1 MSSLPPQV
9 PPVVSDPIFDK
20 ALAQFKKRLTKKHRE
35 IFAQCTIDDVKSQ
48 IRHIQ
53 NHHGSQRR
61 QKHMGRLSKFIEGM
75 AQLGQ
80 VVEVFLNIHN
90 GVAFIWGPI
99 KFLLLTA
106 STWVDS
112 LDTLLEVYGRIGEVL
127 PNLTRYTK
135 VYEKYP
141 SVHTHLE
148 AYYYDI
154 LEFHSHALEVFSRP
168 GWKGL
173 FRSTWKTFETQF
185 RPILKN
191 LERHRIMLSEEKLTA
206 VMEETQKQGQ
216 SIEDKLDRLNK
227 DWEERDRKNAERELA
242 AHREHLNQQRSIVQ
256 NKIDAPDFQDDHEFA
271 LQKRHQSTSGNWIL
285 SHPLLLEWSETSSRV
300 NRKIYLSGIPGAGK
314 TVLTSRVI
322 SQLKHRQLN
331 SKDPTEKF
339 SVAYFYFKHSQP
351 EKRSMVSLLLALLS
365 QLISQ
370 DESLLDH
377 VYQTCCTAEQQR
389 LRCLD
394 TVSSLVLTALQSQ
407 SLCFVIVDGLDEC
420 TEAAK
425 VLEWFEKLMS
435 SGEED
440 SSGSSKSAIRLFIS
454 GQRDGVLEDLMS
466 EYDSIQLETTTGHGQ
481 DIETFTMNVAGEI
494 RKKFSLNSE
503 VEQEIVSRVSS
514 RAGGMFLYAQLVVG
528 NLLHQT
534 SKYALKQE
542 LKAET
547 FPDGLSQ
554 AYKRVIIRVLGNPNK
569 AERDAAKQILGMI
582 MCACRPLH
590 WREVQSKFCIDVN
603 KGEAD
608 LDRQLVL
615 TCKQLCGSL
624 VDDSYLEPS
633 FSSTGEA
640 VVDLVHSTAKTY
652 LIQTEEISMAAENA
666 KMALFCA
673 EYLLSR
679 PLAPGISTLEIQ
691 QHATKGYYGFQDY
704 AVAFWWQHAQQ
715 VLATPGVETEMNQS
729 VLQAVHR
736 AIIDIGELE
745 QGDGPNDSQES
756 IQSLKSQL
764 KRVPQNLRDW
774 EAISICEMRTVAI
787 REAIHSLVNHRDNGG
802 HTVLPLYGPWRYKCP
817 KPWCQFFSSGFDEP
831 QHRKK
836 HINEHDLPFL
846 CDFQGC
852 YASEVGFAT
861 ETDLKKH
868 ARRWHPKEEEPLF
881 PTPKKR
887 TSARPDIMKAAERG
901 DLDTI
906 KIFGEQGIIGTRY
919 RGRRLRR
926 TPLHAAAENGH
937 LQVCRYLTRM
947 GVDVNGNTNTLET
960 ALHKSVA
967 RRDLEITTFLCDL
980 DNISL
985 SEDATRK
992 TALDYAVSTDPFD
1005 KAIITQLLRKAT
1017 PNVLQNALLLAIRS
1031 KRVMA
1036 VRYLADN
1043 IDTQR
1048 FNGFEKPLE
1057 AAARIGHLPCL
1068 DALLSSGKAN
1078 PTGRSSAGGPAF
1090 LAACGLGKLSV
1101 VQRLQALAATTNLKD
1116 LNGNSPLHLAAANG
1130 HEDIAL
1136 WILQKAANKADVNIR
1151 DKNVAGQ
1158 TPLSYAAENGHETI
1172 VKLLLATEGV
1182 EADSKAIDG
1191 RTSLSYAARNGHE
1204 TIVKLLLDTGKV
1216 DPKAED
1222 NNNRTPWSLAV
1233 QYNHIAVH
1241 KLLPSDPMDD
1251 RFGGMFDMGPSM
1263 ELGQPISGSK
1273 ILDDFD
1279 FDSFLHDNDGDD
1291 GDDGVFA
1298 LPEAFSMDDES

>member
-1 MSSLPPQV
+1 
-9 PPVVSDPIFDK
+9 
-20 ALAQFKKRLTKKHRE
+20 
-35 IFAQCTIDDVKSQ
+35 
-48 IRHIQ
+48 
-53 NHHGSQRR
+53 
-61 QKHMGRLSKFIEGM
+61 MGRLSKFIEGM

-141 SVHTHLE
+141 SVYTHLE

-154 LEFHSHALEVFSRP
+154 LEFHSNALEVFSRP

-173 FRSTWKTFETQF
+173 FRSSWKTFESQF

-206 VMEETQKQGQ
+206 VMEETQEQGR
-216 SIEDKLDRLNK
+216 SIEEKLDRLNK
-227 DWEERDRKNAERELA
+227 DWQEKDRRNAERELA
-242 AHREHLNQQRSIVQ
+242 VHREHLNQQRSIVQ

-271 LQKRHQSTSGNWIL
+271 SQKRHQSTSGNWIL
-285 SHPLLLEWSETSSRV
+285 SHPLLLEWFETSLRV

-331 SKDPTEKF
+331 SKDPAEKF
-339 SVAYFYFKHSQP
+339 SVAYFYFKHSRP
-351 EKRSMVSLLLALLS
+351 EKQSMVSLLLALLS

-394 TVSSLVLTALQSQ
+394 TVSSLASTALQSQ
-407 SLCFVIVDGLDEC
+407 WLCFVIVDGLDEC
-420 TEAAK
+420 TEAPK
-425 VLEWFEKLMS
+425 VLEWFEKIMS

-466 EYDSIQLETTTGHGQ
+466 EYDSIQLETTAGHGQ

-514 RAGGMFLYAQLVVG
+514 RAGGELSSPYIPQGQALTLIGGMFLYAQLVVG
-528 NLLHQT
+528 NLLDQT
-534 SKYALKQE
+534 SKYALNQE

-547 FPDGLSQ
+547 FPEGLSQ
-554 AYKRVIIRVLGNPNK
+554 AYKRVIIRVLRNPKK

-679 PLAPGISTLEIQ
+679 PLAPGISKLEIQ

-715 VLATPGVETEMNQS
+715 ALAAPELETELNQS
-729 VLQAVHR
+729 VLQTVHR
-736 AIIDIGELE
+736 TIIDIGELE
-745 QGDGPNDSQES
+745 QDDGPQES

-764 KRVPQNLRDW
+764 ERVPQNLRDW

-787 REAIHSLVNHRDNGG
+787 REAIHSLLNHPDNGG

-831 QHRKK
+831 QHRQG
-836 HINEHDLPFL
+836 HINQHDLPFL
-846 CDFQGC
+846 CGFQGC

-868 ARRWHPKEEEPLF
+868 AGRWHPKEEELLF
-881 PTPKKR
+881 PTPKKH
-887 TSARPDIMKAAERG
+887 TSTRPEIMKAAERG

-906 KIFGEQGIIGTRY
+906 KILGEQGIIGSRY
-919 RGRRLRR
+919 LSGRRGR

-937 LQVCRYLTRM
+937 LHVFRYLTGM
-947 GVDVNGNTNTLET
+947 GVDVNGKTKRLET

-980 DNISL
+980 DDISL
-985 SEDATRK
+985 SEDIDRK

-1017 PNVLQNALLLAIRS
+1017 PNVMQNALLLAIRS

-1036 VRYLADN
+1036 VRYLAEN

-1078 PTGRSSAGGPAF
+1078 PSGRTSAGGPAF
-1090 LAACGLGKLSV
+1090 LAACGSGKLPV
-1101 VQRLQALAATTNLKD
+1101 VQRLQALAVTTDLKD
-1116 LNGNSPLHLAAANG
+1116 LNGNSPLHLATASG

-1151 DKNVAGQ
+1151 DKNIAGQ
-1158 TPLSYAAENGHETI
+1158 TPLSYAALNGHETV

-1182 EADSKAIDG
+1182 EADSKATDG
-1191 RTSLSYAARNGHE
+1191 RTPLSYAAANGHD
-1204 TIVKLLLDTGKV
+1204 TIVRLLLNTGKV
-1216 DPKAED
+1216 NPNDKD
-1222 NNNRTPWSLAV
+1222 NKSRCNGL
-1233 QYNHIAVH
+1233 Y
-1241 KLLPSDPMDD
+1241 
-1251 RFGGMFDMGPSM
+1251 
-1263 ELGQPISGSK
+1263 
-1273 ILDDFD
+1273 DFD
-1279 FDSFLHDNDGDD
+1279 FD
-1291 GDDGVFA
+1291 A
-1298 LPEAFSMDDES
+1298 LIYDEDRDKQLFTFPEEF